1 MTAQQII
8 LEEMT
13 PRHLDAAV
21 ELSRQVKWPHRREDW
36 ELVQSVS
43 QESSLWTRNALW
55 RPS

>member
-21 ELSRQVKWPHRREDW
+21 ELSRQVKGRIVARIGNWSSRSAR
-36 ELVQSVS
+36 
-43 QESSLWTRNALW
+43 ESSLRTRNALW